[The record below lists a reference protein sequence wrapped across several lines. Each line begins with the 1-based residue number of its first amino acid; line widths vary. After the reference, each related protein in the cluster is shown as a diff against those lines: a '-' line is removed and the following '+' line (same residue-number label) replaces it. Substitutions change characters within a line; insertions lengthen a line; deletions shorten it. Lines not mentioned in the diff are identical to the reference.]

1 MVAPG
6 ISDEY
11 KQNPMVPNEEEAQYL
26 SSLGEKVLE
35 SQPGRQLINESRDI
49 NRRIKEQQHRDEY
62 ATPEMVSA
70 APISETMD
78 RGDEDKDKYV
88 GGKRMNSKSKKSRKI
103 HMNVLHKKTKHKKM
117 KVKKMSKMGKRKT
130 KHHRKGGFNA
140 AYTCTTSG
148 KTSGNTKK
156 KLKK

>member
-1 MVAPG
+1 MSKLYYCSKCQAHH
-6 ISDEY
+6 Y
-11 KQNPMVPNEEEAQYL
+11 TT
-26 SSLGEKVLE
+26 
-35 SQPGRQLINESRDI
+35 DI
-49 NRRIKEQQHRDEY
+49 CTPT
-62 ATPEMVSA
+62 ATPKISA
-70 APISETMD
+70 GIALVALLGLTAC
-78 RGDEDKDKYV
+78 GDEDKDKYV